1 MECFDMVEETKSCSA
16 VDLLEG
22 EDRHRP
28 RALIQRA
35 VEALETLAVVP

>member
-1 MECFDMVEETKSCSA
+1 MVEETKSCYT
-16 VDLLEG
+16 VDLLVG

-28 RALIQRA
+28 RTVVQRA